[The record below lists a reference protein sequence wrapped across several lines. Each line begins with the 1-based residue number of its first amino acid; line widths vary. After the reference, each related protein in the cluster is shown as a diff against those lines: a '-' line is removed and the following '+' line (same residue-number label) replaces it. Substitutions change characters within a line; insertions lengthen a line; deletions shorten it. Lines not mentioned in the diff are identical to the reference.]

1 MPPSIVDAFA
11 EEWGFIVTAST
22 VLNTIPEVKAFT
34 EEVSKTGQWQ
44 GEALEGFVVR
54 TTVSEPPTRGKGKDN
69 SGPSASPY
77 AAGSSFFFKVKFD
90 EPYMMYR
97 DWREVTKVLL
107 STKGPLSE
115 AKIPKSKMKHTETK
129 AYVAWVKGEIVRN
142 RKQFDKYTQGKGI
155 IATRER
161 FLKWLESAEGQQGQQ
176 ATEEAGDVTVANSAP
191 VKTFGK
197 TIIVPVAIPGVGRSQ
212 RFETEQVLTFRYQAR
227 RLSPSPWRICLG
239 LGTLRATMCGRK
251 RLAPCSCSVS

>member
-97 DWREVTKVLL
+97 DWREVTKMLL
-107 STKGPLSE
+107 NKKGAGPETL
-115 AKIPKSKMKHTETK
+115 PRGKMRRPET
-129 AYVAWVKGEIVRN
+129 ALYVKWVMQEIRRDPTAFAQYGKN
-142 RKQFDKYTQGKGI
+142 KGI

-161 FLKWLESAEGQQGQQ
+161 YLDYLKSDKGGYELQAAEKEV
-176 ATEEAGDVTVANSAP
+176 ALTEG
-191 VKTFGK
+191 KFGK
-197 TIIVPVAIPGVGRSQ
+197 TIIVPVAVPGCGSYSVFRSYYI
-212 RFETEQVLTFRYQAR
+212 V
-227 RLSPSPWRICLG
+227 
-239 LGTLRATMCGRK
+239 
-251 RLAPCSCSVS
+251 